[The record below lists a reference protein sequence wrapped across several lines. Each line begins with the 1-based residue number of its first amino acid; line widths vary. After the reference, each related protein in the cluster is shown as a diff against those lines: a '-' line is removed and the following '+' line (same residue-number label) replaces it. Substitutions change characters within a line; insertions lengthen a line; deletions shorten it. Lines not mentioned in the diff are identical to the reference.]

1 METPFDT
8 IDQEVLSKILSS
20 EPFVS
25 VEGVPNFRQ
34 VGGFQASSGSSSVKS
49 GYLYRSGELSH
60 ISDKGKETL
69 RTLGIKKVFDFRAPH
84 ETTRFEAPNPTVD
97 TVEFVRAPVTGDE
110 KFDPI
115 SIAKLYVD
123 VFLRL
128 SLDLTYLGRLK
139 KFEMNEAE
147 TFRRAYTRVLKDGGK
162 AYGTVFR
169 HMKDHPDQ
177 PCLVHCTAGKDRT
190 GVFTALWLTTLG
202 ASDED
207 IAKDYSLTTY
217 GLVPALPVL
226 RASVEKHQVFQDNW
240 QGALNMANSKP
251 QAMID
256 LLHIL
261 RDEFGGVDEYL
272 KTYAGL
278 TDEDITTIRQHYL
291 LPNATA

>member
-1 METPFDT
+1 MVSDGHESDEGFNLIYTNGSGSLTSTAPTILLLTTIYLAMETPFDT

-147 TFRRAYTRVLKDGGK
+147 VIISPLLRL
-162 AYGTVFR
+162 
-169 HMKDHPDQ
+169 P
-177 PCLVHCTAGKDRT
+177 L
-190 GVFTALWLTTLG
+190 L
-202 ASDED
+202 
-207 IAKDYSLTTY
+207 I
-217 GLVPALPVL
+217 GLL
-226 RASVEKHQVFQDNW
+226 F
-240 QGALNMANSKP
+240 
-251 QAMID
+251 
-256 LLHIL
+256 
-261 RDEFGGVDEYL
+261 
-272 KTYAGL
+272 
-278 TDEDITTIRQHYL
+278 
-291 LPNATA
+291 